1 MGKIPQERISG
12 VSCGVAVDREVVAR
26 VDGHEQTTSQA
37 FSRGLTVRSDPAL
50 LRQILHN
57 LLGNAIRHGKGEIR
71 LEARAVDEGRHARF
85 AIRNRIAGGDTPLL
99 GTGMGLRLVRAIVGT
114 LGETTF
120 QAEERDGVFEAVL
133 ELPGG

>member
-1 MGKIPQERISG
+1 MAGSRI
-12 VSCGVAVDREVVAR
+12 
-26 VDGHEQTTSQA
+26 
-37 FSRGLTVRSDPAL
+37 GLSVRSDPAL

-71 LEARAVDEGRHARF
+71 LEARPVESDQRVRL
-85 AIRNRIAGGDTPLL
+85 AIRNRITGGDTSLL

-120 QAEERDGVFEAVL
+120 QADERDGVFEAVL
-133 ELPGG
+133 ELPLDRRNA